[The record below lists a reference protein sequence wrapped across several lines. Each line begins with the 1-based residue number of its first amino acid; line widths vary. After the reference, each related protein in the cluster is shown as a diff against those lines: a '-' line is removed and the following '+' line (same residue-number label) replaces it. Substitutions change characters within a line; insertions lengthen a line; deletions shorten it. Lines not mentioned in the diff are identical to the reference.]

1 MGKRVECR
9 KTLEDPDGI
18 IGAQHRDTGAQNN
31 ALGLHR
37 DSGQDCLRCG
47 NGKVIPVVLA
57 QSDGVD
63 SHFISK
69 NGLIY
74 DVADDLCIGKRNP
87 ARVMGDI
94 TKGVKA

>member
-18 IGAQHRDTGAQNN
+18 IGAQDGDPGAQND
-31 ALGLHR
+31 ALGLHGN
-37 DSGQDCLRCG
+37 SGKNRLRCG
-47 NGKVIPVVLA
+47 NGEVIPVVLA
-57 QSDGVD
+57 QSDGVN

-69 NGLIY
+69 NGFIY

>member
-1 MGKRVECR
+1 
-9 KTLEDPDGI
+9 
-18 IGAQHRDTGAQNN
+18 
-31 ALGLHR
+31 
-37 DSGQDCLRCG
+37 
-47 NGKVIPVVLA
+47 VVLA